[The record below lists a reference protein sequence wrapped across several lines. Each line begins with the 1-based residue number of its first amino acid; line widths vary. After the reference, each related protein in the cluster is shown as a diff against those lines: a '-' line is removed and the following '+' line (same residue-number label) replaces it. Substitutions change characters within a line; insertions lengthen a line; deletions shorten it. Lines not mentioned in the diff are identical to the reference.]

1 MGHFLLPTKI
11 VVRIRMEVTHFVL
24 VEMPLSMEF
33 FGKRIYIHTSISVTI
48 SMTNGKKEALM
59 VSPSSDV
66 LILNKSLQ
74 VRL

>member
-11 VVRIRMEVTHFVL
+11 VVRMRMEVTHFVL
-24 VEMPLSMEF
+24 VEMPLSMEL
-33 FGKRIYIHTSISVTI
+33 FGKRIHIHMSISVTI
-48 SMTNGKKEALM
+48 SMTNEKKEALM

-66 LILNKSLQ
+66 LISNKSLQ

>member
-11 VVRIRMEVTHFVL
+11 VVRMRMEVTHFVL
-24 VEMPLSMEF
+24 VEMPLSMEL
-33 FGKRIYIHTSISVTI
+33 FGKRIHIHMSIS
-48 SMTNGKKEALM
+48 KEALM

-66 LILNKSLQ
+66 LISNKSLQ